1 MRLTRILRKRPIPTL
16 CTIGQRSGFV
26 TLPLDVNQANRASN
40 RVSAIAASRLTW
52 LYCPLIVEVTS
63 PRPLSDTARVAG
75 YPDRDLPSH

>member
-1 MRLTRILRKRPIPTL
+1 MLV
-16 CTIGQRSGFV
+16 Q
-26 TLPLDVNQANRASN
+26 
-40 RVSAIAASRLTW
+40 IAASRLTC